1 MTIARYSR
9 AILTAGAA
17 LTLLAGCATAHAEV
31 PTPAASSTAA
41 PATVGPALWK
51 VSDEDTTIYLFGT
64 VHVLPEGGTWFDDR
78 IAGALAASGSIVTE
92 LPQSALTDPSAQTT
106 IMGLAMLP
114 ADKSL
119 RAMLSDEQ
127 RTTYEAALGKLKI
140 PPQSFDRFEPWF
152 AAMTLS
158 MLPLL
163 QNGYKVDSGVE
174 KVLESKAGPNMKR
187 DAVETLEG
195 QLKLFDELPVDA
207 QAAYLAS
214 VSAKIDEVVPGLN
227 DMVAAWE
234 KGDADKLAELMNEAM
249 KDDPA
254 LADRLLYARNRNW
267 AQWIDD
273 RLDQPGTVFMAVGAG
288 HLAGSESVQAALAAR
303 GIQSVRVQ

>member
-1 MTIARYSR
+1 MTLTLRTIARSLIPAL
-9 AILTAGAA
+9 AIIAA
-17 LTLLAGCATAHAEV
+17 PACATPQAPVEAV
-31 PTPAASSTAA
+31 AAA
-41 PATVGPALWK
+41 PATAPAGPALWK
-51 VSDEDTTIYLFGT
+51 VADEDTTIYLFGT
-64 VHVLPEGGTWFDDR
+64 VHVLPEGGQWFDER
-78 IAGALAASGSIVTE
+78 IASALASSQSIVTE
-92 LPQSALTDPSAQTT
+92 LPPSAMTDPAAQQT

-114 ADKSL
+114 PEQSL
-119 RAMLSDEQ
+119 RGMLTEQQ

-140 PPQSFDRFEPWF
+140 PAQAFDRFEPWF

-158 MLPLL
+158 MLPLM

-174 KVLESKAGPNMKR
+174 KVLEAKAGPEIKR

-195 QLKLFDELPVDA
+195 QLNLFDTLPSEA
-207 QAAYLAS
+207 QTAYLAS
-214 VSAKIDEVVPGLN
+214 VSEKIDEVVPSLN
-227 DMVAAWE
+227 AMVAAWE

-288 HLAGSESVQAALAAR
+288 HLAGAQSVQDELKAR
-303 GIQSVRVQ
+303 NIESVRVQ